1 MYASI
6 VSLAKRIIVPIT
18 ASTTPAQAA
27 EIQRDPWS
35 QSGKYALSW
44 TYFSVALVVMTILVR
59 IYNVWGD
66 RIRIALYKESP
77 VKSPY
82 DAPHGSEQELASA
95 ATDSS
100 TTQFFP
106 SHGTVRSSHQQQSS
120 VSTIAPLNNTIALL
134 RWVFYRPIPT
144 LKMGRIHFVFPSMGV
159 TALVL
164 AAVIFA
170 TLYCFLPQP
179 LYHSSISLGS
189 PPLAIRAG
197 MIALAMIPWIVA
209 LGTKANVLSLVT
221 GIGHERLNVVHRW
234 LGYLCLFMSL
244 VHMVPFYVTPVW
256 DDGAFA
262 LFSQYLIPQGTN
274 IYIYGT
280 GLAAF
285 APLAFLCVHSLPF
298 LRAKTYELFA
308 YTHGPIA
315 VIFLGMLIW
324 HTKNYLLSWN
334 YIWATIAVWVFSYC
348 TRALFLNWF
357 SPLRLSWLIGEESAV
372 TILPENAV
380 KVTIPTQMRWRPGQY
395 VYLRMPGISP
405 FENHPFT
412 IASLCSDDFPSNYG
426 AEYRDMALVFRPFGG
441 FTRKVLD
448 TARRKGPY
456 KIYRAFLDGPYG
468 GMQRELAAFDDVIFF
483 AGGSGITAIASQ
495 LLNLIKKMRDGKA
508 VTKNVRVIW
517 ALKRPDA
524 MEWFKE
530 ELRIC
535 REFAPPNS
543 MHCRFFLTSEDRTR
557 AAETVNEILQGIP
570 SKRNS
575 AWIREEA
582 AGDPDREK
590 ELRRE
595 NEDAITALPGASYMT
610 PGAGPSQQYNPY
622 AQFYPNPYTPMQQ
635 HPSPLGTPQS
645 GHGFD
650 FGFHPPS
657 PGPAQT
663 RNTLTRFAFL
673 PRQKQDSWRTEYG
686 RPNVTQMLREYSK
699 DCGRRTCVF
708 VCGPPSL
715 RVEVTQTVARLQQ
728 LVMSD
733 SSKDEIFLHAEN
745 YAI

>member
-1 MYASI
+1 MYASL
-6 VSLAKRIIVPIT
+6 VSLAKRINVPIT

-66 RIRIALYKESP
+66 RIRIALYKESA

-144 LKMGRIHFVFPSMGV
+144 LKIGRIHFVFPSMGV
-159 TALVL
+159 TVLVL

-256 DDGAFA
+256 DDGALA

-308 YTHGPIA
+308 YTHGPVA

-334 YIWATIAVWVFSYC
+334 YIWATIAVWLFSYC

-517 ALKRPDA
+517 ALKRPDT

-543 MHCRFFLTSEDRTR
+543 VHCRFFLTGEDQTR

-595 NEDAITALPGASYMT
+595 NEDAITALPGASYMI
-610 PGAGPSQQYNPY
+610 PGAGPSQHYNPY
-622 AQFYPNPYTPMQQ
+622 ARSYPNPYTPMQQ
-635 HPSPLGTPQS
+635 PSPLRTPQS

-650 FGFHPPS
+650 FGFHQPS

-673 PRQKQDSWRTEYG
+673 PRQMQDSWRTEYG

-699 DCGRRTCVF
+699 GCGRRTCVF